1 MTEKEVIYA
10 SNELKKQLDKYL
22 EDLHVFIVVISVC
35 ISELREKNEQL
46 VKQIKNVEIK
56 EKELE
61 ISKLKGLQE
70 SIEEFSGKTR
80 QKLSILFNEEV
91 LEKNKQIFQIL
102 WDKTGNIIE
111 DLKSKK
117 SNITNDSTDISY
129 SESTNSNE
137 ENFKSF
143 YDNDNYKNKKSE
155 NKSESQKSYF
165 GTSISSIPQKNTT
178 SDDILINK
186 SSLDKMNHNMNDINL
201 NSFCERH
208 QGHKILY
215 QCKGYCIEYLCDECE
230 KENEHVHNFTHDKC
244 IYIKEVI
251 NSSPIE
257 NCKEKNF
264 LDCIEKLLYIII
276 YICNTLL
283 DAGHIPDLKNKDD
296 INFELL
302 SIQQEFLS
310 LLFKEYTELKNNI
323 ALYKKSTE
331 KINLNLLKRI
341 KNLSL
346 SKHIILQSATVDLN
360 IFSTIK
366 DYSKFFITVFPHKF
380 LNNEKN
386 KLMNVISPI
395 LKKKY
400 NTSNIFAEE
409 RAFIVI
415 NENFQSKNHKKI
427 YNKKIS
433 EIKNIL
439 GILEDKYNSK
449 VYLKEFCKINENK
462 LEIRYDEVS
471 FDENENSII
480 GGEKYT
486 PPKGYFGIGLKISND
501 LNWPIAYLTF
511 NKNYNPE
518 EMRII
523 FNEIIEKKNLNNLVC
538 KDVNNELDK
547 RHHKNIGTGIY
558 IFPNIENA
566 DKYTNIFDLN
576 GKKFKILL
584 MLKVKQ
590 DKIKEPE
597 NNKMGYWIVD
607 KEFVKIYRILFKEI
621 K

>member
-22 EDLHVFIVVISVC
+22 EDLHLFIVVISVC

-61 ISKLKGLQE
+61 ISKLKGLKE
-70 SIEEFSGKTR
+70 SIEESSSKTR
-80 QKLSILFNEEV
+80 QQLSILFNEEV
-91 LEKNKQIFQIL
+91 LEKNKQIFQTF
-102 WDKTGNIIE
+102 WDKTGNLIE
-111 DLKSKK
+111 DLKPEK
-117 SNITNDSTDISY
+117 SYTNIDSTDISCSY
-129 SESTNSNE
+129 SINSNG
-137 ENFKSF
+137 ENINSL
-143 YDNDNYKNKKSE
+143 YDNVNDSYKN
-155 NKSESQKSYF
+155 NKSESQKSF
-165 GTSISSIPQKNTT
+165 LGDSISSIPPKNTT
-178 SDDILINK
+178 SDDNLSYK
-186 SSLDKMNHNMNDINL
+186 SSLDKMNQNMNNINL

-208 QGHKILY
+208 KGHKILY

-230 KENEHVHNFTHDKC
+230 KENEHVHNLIHNKC
-244 IYIKEVI
+244 IYVKEVI

-257 NCKEKNF
+257 NYKEKKF
-264 LDCIEKLLYIII
+264 LDYIENFLYIII
-276 YICNTLL
+276 DICNTLL
-283 DAGHIPDLKNKDD
+283 NVGHIPDLENKDD
-296 INFELL
+296 INFELP
-302 SIQQEFLS
+302 STRQMFLS
-310 LLFKEYTELKNNI
+310 RLFNEYTELK
-323 ALYKKSTE
+323 KKIPIFKKPTGE
-331 KINLNLLKRI
+331 TNLNLLKRI
-341 KNLSL
+341 KKLSL
-346 SKHIILQSATVDLN
+346 SEHIILQSATVDLN
-360 IFSTIK
+360 IFSKIK
-366 DYSKFFITVFPHKF
+366 NYSKYFVTIFPHKF
-380 LNNEKN
+380 FNNEKN
-386 KLMNVISPI
+386 KLMNAISLI

-400 NTSNIFAEE
+400 NTSDIFSEE

-415 NENFQSKNHKKI
+415 NENIQSKNHKKI
-427 YNKKIS
+427 YNTKIS

-439 GILEDKYNSK
+439 GKLEDKYNSK

-462 LEIRYDEVS
+462 LEIRYDEIS
-471 FDENENSII
+471 FDENENSNI

-501 LNWPIAYLTF
+501 LSWPIAYLTF

-523 FNEIIEKKNLNNLVC
+523 LNEIIEKKNLNHLVY

-547 RHHKNIGTGIY
+547 RHSQKIGTGIY

-566 DKYTNIFDLN
+566 DKYTNIFDIN